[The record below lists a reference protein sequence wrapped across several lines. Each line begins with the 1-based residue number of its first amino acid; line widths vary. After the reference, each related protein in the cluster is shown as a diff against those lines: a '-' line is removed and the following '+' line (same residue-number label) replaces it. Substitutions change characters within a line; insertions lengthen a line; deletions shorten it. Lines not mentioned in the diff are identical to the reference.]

1 MNRLPLLIISL
12 LTVSSCDTTD
22 REQAIFD
29 FINKGEPEKA
39 LSVLSL
45 SDCELY
51 LDPCAKLGAGLVG
64 YEGFED
70 QGIEYLLRAAAAGDA
85 RANVI
90 VGNFLI
96 AGTILEKD
104 PASGIEYLKRSVELG
119 ASEGMYYLANEYYDG
134 VNIEKDVEVAL
145 DLHIRASDLGHIY
158 APYNAGVIHWELHQD
173 CAVTEKYFAM
183 GAPFMDD
190 AEKALG
196 KIRTLEPCASQLS
209 K

>member
-1 MNRLPLLIISL
+1 MNRLSLLIISL
-12 LTVSSCDTTD
+12 LAVSSCGGTD

-29 FINKGEPEKA
+29 FINKGEPENA

-45 SDCELY
+45 SECELY

-70 QGIEYLLRAAAAGDA
+70 EGIEYLLRAAAGGHA
-85 RANVI
+85 RANFI

-96 AGTILEKD
+96 AGTILERD
-104 PASGIEYLKRSVELG
+104 PASGIGYLKRSVELG
-119 ASEGMYYLANEYYDG
+119 ASEGMYYLANEYHKG
-134 VNIEKDVEVAL
+134 ENIEKDVEAAL
-145 DLHIRASDLGHIY
+145 DLYIRSSELGHIY

-190 AEKALG
+190 AQKALEE
-196 KIRTLEPCASQLS
+196 IRTLEPCASELS

>member
-1 MNRLPLLIISL
+1 MNRVVFFAISL
-12 LTVSSCDTTD
+12 FAVSSCDAVD

-29 FINKGEPEKA
+29 YINKGEPEDA

-45 SDCELY
+45 AECELY
-51 LDPCAKLGAGLVG
+51 LEACASLGAGLVG

-70 QGIEYLLRAAAAGDA
+70 EGIEYLLKAAAAGHA
-85 RANVI
+85 RANVV

-96 AGTILEKD
+96 AGTILERD
-104 PASGIEYLKRSVELG
+104 PAAGIVFLRESVELG

-134 VNIEKDVEVAL
+134 VILEKDVEAAL
-145 DLHIRASDLGHIY
+145 NLYIRASELGHIY
-158 APYNAGVIHWELHQD
+158 APYNAGVIHWELHQN

-183 GAPFMDD
+183 GAPFMAD
-190 AEKALG
+190 AERALEE
-196 KIRTLEPCASQLS
+196 IRTLEPCASELS

>member
-1 MNRLPLLIISL
+1 
-12 LTVSSCDTTD
+12 
-22 REQAIFD
+22 
-29 FINKGEPEKA
+29 KA

-45 SDCELY
+45 SECELY

-70 QGIEYLLRAAAAGDA
+70 EGIKYLLRAAAAGHP
-85 RANVI
+85 RANVV

-96 AGTILEKD
+96 AGTILGKD
-104 PASGIEYLKRSVELG
+104 PAAGIEHLKRSVDLG

-145 DLHIRASDLGHIY
+145 ELYIRASELGHIY

-190 AEKALG
+190 AKKALEE
-196 KIRTLEPCASQLS
+196 IRTLEPCASELS